1 MKRTVKRSAN
11 SLVVVLLINSIA
23 MTQTANKTAPPVQT
37 ATTIKST
44 PKPGGSP
51 SDELREQQL
60 RMFREHVFARAVD
73 NIKKM
78 DEPGLR
84 ISARNQILSYL
95 ASDKTLSDHKQA
107 LATQIARDA
116 LADLR
121 EHHEEIMPFML
132 NYLTNNLGSWI
143 QKHRPNLLE
152 DFAKTTKGILK
163 GDASQRIRS
172 LFELEDGD
180 ILAAKLIRQEL
191 EDQGSLQSL
200 YFWLDELLTRKSKE
214 FAPVASDVVA
224 RAAQGQISFETL
236 FWVSDVYLRPQV
248 SNVLRNRFLA
258 VVVARTQPVNFVTEP
273 APQFAHDLLTKL
285 LPFIQQSTPELYDQA
300 QNHSFALRATL
311 NERQLASDARI
322 KRLKE
327 SVDPI
332 RDLKSEAESAKT
344 KAERNELLLQAA
356 ELALEKKKFEL
367 CLNILG
373 DIDPHIATADPDV
386 WQRSVDQLLKNLAKA
401 SLNGKFPDLAE
412 KSVARIASTLTKT
425 EVLVLIMRYYT
436 KANDTEAAQTL
447 LIEASK
453 VAASGPDNTD
463 KAKMFFL
470 LSVTCDQVDKS
481 RKADLL
487 LSGIKAMNNLSKP
500 DTNIRDKTIYQDYV
514 QRLDNTG
521 HELTKGFKGLTT
533 QDENSAMA
541 LVEKLQ
547 KSDLRTFALIGVL
560 LGVDGL
566 LTEPAPANR

>member
-1 MKRTVKRSAN
+1 MIKLSAKRSAN
-11 SLVVVLLINSIA
+11 LLVVLVLINSMA
-23 MTQTANKTAPPVQT
+23 FAQTGNKPVPPVKT
-37 ATTIKST
+37 RTTVEPG
-44 PKPGGSP
+44 PKAPGSRA
-51 SDELREQQL
+51 DELREQQL
-60 RMFREHVFARAVD
+60 RVFREHVFARAVD

-95 ASDKTLSDHKQA
+95 ASHKTSSDDKQA

-132 NYLTNNLGSWI
+132 NYLSNNLGSWI
-143 QKHRPNLLE
+143 QKHRPNLNE
-152 DFAKTTKGILK
+152 EFEKTTRAIVK

-172 LFELEDGD
+172 LFALEDGD
-180 ILAAKLIRQEL
+180 ISAAKLIRQEL
-191 EDQGSLQSL
+191 EQQGSLQGL

-214 FAPVASDVVA
+214 FEPIASDVVA

-248 SNVLRNRFLA
+248 SNALRNRFLA
-258 VVVARTQPVNFVTEP
+258 AVVARTQPANFVTEP
-273 APQFAHDLLTKL
+273 APQFAYDLLTKL

-300 QNHSFALRATL
+300 QNHSFAMRAAL
-311 NERQLASDARI
+311 NERHLASDARI
-322 KRLKE
+322 KRLNE

-356 ELALEKKKFEL
+356 ELALEKEKFEV
-367 CLNILG
+367 CLGILG
-373 DIDPHIATADPDV
+373 DIDANIAAADRDLL
-386 WQRSVDQLLKNLAKA
+386 QRSVDRILKNLVKA
-401 SLNGKFPDLAE
+401 SLTGKFADLAE
-412 KSVARIASTLTKT
+412 KAATRIASTLTKT

-436 KANDTEAAQTL
+436 KANDKEAAQRF

-453 VAASGPDNTD
+453 VAASGSDNTD

-470 LSVTCDQVDKS
+470 LSVTCDQVDGT

-487 LSGIKAMNNLSKP
+487 LSGIKAMNSLSKP
-500 DTNIRDKTIYQDYV
+500 DANARDKAMYQDYV
-514 QRLDNTG
+514 QRLDNTA
-521 HELTKGFKGLTT
+521 HELTKGFNGLTR

-547 KSDLRTFALIGVL
+547 KPDLRTFALIGIL

-566 LTEPAPANR
+566 LTEPAL